1 MKMPTAFHRPAWRR
15 VPRIELDTPIV
26 PRAVAEGVCE
36 EAGLWLGQ
44 PLPRRWVRELTAR
57 ANTIYAHNPRFRR
70 KIRAHG
76 DNGRDYLWAF
86 ARHWLAGLMWERR
99 PHLHALLPSSC
110 CSGHPLPP
118 KPPVPPQAMLRPRRG
133 AVRTPP
139 PASNRMVRPPARLR
153 RRPDPGYAFA
163 AAAHFHFP

>member
-70 KIRAHG
+70 KIRAQG
-76 DNGRDYLWAF
+76 AKSLFGNYEGRCF
-86 ARHWLAGLMWERR
+86 RRKGRMARRDEGEYPWRIF
-99 PHLHALLPSSC
+99 
-110 CSGHPLPP
+110 
-118 KPPVPPQAMLRPRRG
+118 
-133 AVRTPP
+133 
-139 PASNRMVRPPARLR
+139 
-153 RRPDPGYAFA
+153 D
-163 AAAHFHFP
+163 